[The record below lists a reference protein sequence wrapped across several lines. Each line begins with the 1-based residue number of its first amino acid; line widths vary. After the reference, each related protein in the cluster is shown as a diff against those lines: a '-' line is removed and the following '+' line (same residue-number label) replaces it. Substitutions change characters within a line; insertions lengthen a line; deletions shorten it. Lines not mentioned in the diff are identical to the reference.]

1 MTFEPNSE
9 RRRVIGLCGLL
20 GRTYYIK
27 KISDRNILG
36 QEFVEFF

>member
-27 KISDRNILG
+27 ISDRNILG